1 MQTCENL
8 IQCKAQYR
16 SEMRRFQAHPTWESL
31 VGKMGQVFS
40 PQLGVGEAFQQ
51 STLLVRYVDEEGD
64 KVTFDSTKELEE
76 ALQVA
81 KGGLLRLFI
90 EDR

>member
-16 SEMRRFQAHPTWESL
+16 SEMRRFQCGRTWDAL
-31 VGKMGQVFS
+31 VAKMGQVFS

-64 KVTFDSTKELEE
+64 KVTVDSTKELDE

-90 EDR
+90 EDL